1 MDIFEEVKSAVL
13 ATSPTLELSKDAFAA
28 ALKDTLEAGK
38 ELERQRII
46 DSLNADAVL
55 QMNLSAQWLG
65 YIVGMIEDVQ

>member
-1 MDIFEEVKSAVL
+1 M
-13 ATSPTLELSKDAFAA
+13 LELSKDAFEA

>member
-1 MDIFEEVKSAVL
+1 M
-13 ATSPTLELSKDAFAA
+13 LELSKDAFAA

>member
-1 MDIFEEVKSAVL
+1 MDIFEEIKEAVL
-13 ATSPTLELSKDAFAA
+13 ATTPKIELTEYAFRGAMQDALE
-28 ALKDTLEAGK
+28 TGK

-46 DSLNADAVL
+46 ESLNADAVL

>member
-1 MDIFEEVKSAVL
+1 M
-13 ATSPTLELSKDAFAA
+13 LELSKEAFSA

-46 DSLNADAVL
+46 ESLNADAVL